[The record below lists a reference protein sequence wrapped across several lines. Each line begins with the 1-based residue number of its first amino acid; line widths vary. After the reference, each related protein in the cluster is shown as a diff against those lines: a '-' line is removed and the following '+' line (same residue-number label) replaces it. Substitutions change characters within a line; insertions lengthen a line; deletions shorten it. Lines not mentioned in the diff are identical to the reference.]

1 MTNKEYTLSEITELS
16 GLPAQT
22 IQRYMEEH
30 LLTKPPTRGLYT
42 LYGQTFMNR
51 LMLIIR
57 MKENQLGINE
67 IRQRV
72 TNLSDDQVRELLALN
87 YDTFAERYKPTK
99 KVEIQVPELI
109 QDDRSLNTGIT
120 NSSIPEPQ
128 ANLQASR
135 WQRVEIIPGIEI
147 SIKENLLR
155 AHRENIQAAVNA
167 FVRVINHNE

>member
-1 MTNKEYTLSEITELS
+1 MTIKEYTLSEITELS

-22 IQRYMEEH
+22 IQSYIEER
-30 LLTKPPTRGLYT
+30 LLTRPPTRGLYT

-72 TNLSDDQVRELLALN
+72 TYLSDDQVREQLAFDN
-87 YDTFAERYKPTK
+87 DTFSERYKPTEK
-99 KVEIQVPELI
+99 ADIQVPEMI
-109 QDDRSLNTGIT
+109 QDDQVHNTDIANT
-120 NSSIPEPQ
+120 SVPEPQ

-147 SIKENLLR
+147 NIKENLLGTQ
-155 AHRENIQAAVNA
+155 RENIQAAVNA
-167 FVRVINHNE
+167 FVRIIDQNE